1 MEAIKFKTEL
11 KNAEQEFSMILLDK
25 ENKLR
30 EQEINLKNIK
40 NKVERIVNEN
50 KEKD

>member
-11 KNAEQEFSMILLDK
+11 KNTEQEFSMILLDK

-30 EQEINLKNIK
+30 EQDINLKNIK